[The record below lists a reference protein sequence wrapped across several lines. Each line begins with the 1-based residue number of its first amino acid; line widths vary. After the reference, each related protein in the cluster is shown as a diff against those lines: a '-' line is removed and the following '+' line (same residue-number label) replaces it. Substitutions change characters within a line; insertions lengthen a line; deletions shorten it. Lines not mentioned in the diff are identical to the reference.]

1 MALDT
6 DYASWVLGLEKK
18 EGKEG
23 REKGRLRTL
32 LFNVLPLARPRS
44 FCDCLGE

>member
-1 MALDT
+1 MVLDI
-6 DYASWVLGLEKK
+6 DCASWILGLEKK
-18 EGKEG
+18 E
-23 REKGRLRTL
+23 GRLRTL